1 MEEKGWIRLEEEHVY
16 RNPVSGLQ
24 SRGPAVELN
33 RQQRAAAD
41 AFIRDWRAKTPGFY
55 LLYGITGSGKTEV
68 YMEMM
73 DEVLRDGRQVI
84 VLIPE
89 IALTYQTVMSFTGGS
104 GTGCPSSIPGSPRG
118 SATISLSGRGRGRS
132 R

>member
-89 IALTYQTVMSFTGGS
+89 IALTYQTVMRFYRRFGNRVSVINS
-104 GTGCPSSIPGSPRG
+104 RLSKG